1 MLKQDVWLCAA
12 AAAAASGGYKLRL
25 DDKKGKPIAAG
36 TVSSKATQTR
46 F

>member
-1 MLKQDVWLCAA
+1 MLLLLSA
-12 AAAAASGGYKLRL
+12 GGYKLRI

>member
-1 MLKQDVWLCAA
+1 MYAVAALLAA
-12 AAAAASGGYKLRL
+12 AGGYKLRI

-36 TVSSKATQTR
+36 TVSSKATATR

>member
-1 MLKQDVWLCAA
+1 MLWGLLSAA
-12 AAAAASGGYKLRL
+12 AGAGGYKLRI

-36 TVSSKATQTR
+36 TVSSKAAQTR